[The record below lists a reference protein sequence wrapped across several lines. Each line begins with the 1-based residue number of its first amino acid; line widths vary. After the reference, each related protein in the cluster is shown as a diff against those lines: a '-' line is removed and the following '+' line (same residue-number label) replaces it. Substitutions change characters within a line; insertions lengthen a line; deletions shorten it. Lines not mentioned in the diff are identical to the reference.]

1 MFVSLVG
8 YSAMA
13 GLVGGGGIGNLAI
26 QYGYYRYETGVM
38 VVTVIILVVLVQLG
52 QSLGDFLA
60 KKVTRK

>member
-1 MFVSLVG
+1 
-8 YSAMA
+8 
-13 GLVGGGGIGNLAI
+13 
-26 QYGYYRYETGVM
+26 M